1 MNAQLNINIGLK
13 EIVDLVKQLP
23 VKEKGQLFHLL
34 EEEQYANNIP
44 EEHKA
49 IVRERIKKSNENPER
64 MIDEQSALELINA
77 M

>member
-23 VKEKGQLFHLL
+23 IDEKGQLFHLL
-34 EEEQYANNIP
+34 EEEQYVNNIP
-44 EEHKA
+44 EEHKEL
-49 IVRERIKKSNENPER
+49 VRERIKKSNKNPER
-64 MIDEQSALELINA
+64 MVDEKTALELINA

>member
-1 MNAQLNINIGLK
+1 MNAQLNIKIGLK

-23 VKEKGQLFHLL
+23 IEEKGQLFHLL

-44 EEHKA
+44 EEHKML
-49 IVRERIKKSNENPER
+49 VRERIKKSNKNPER
-64 MIDEQSALELINA
+64 MVDEKTALELINA

>member
-1 MNAQLNINIGLK
+1 MNAQLNIKIGLK

-23 VKEKGQLFHLL
+23 VEEKGQLFHLL
-34 EEEQYANNIP
+34 EEEQYVNNIP

-49 IVRERIKKSNENPER
+49 LVRERIKKNNDNPER
-64 MIDEQSALELINA
+64 MIDEKTALELINA

>member
-23 VKEKGQLFHLL
+23 KEEKGQLFHLL

-49 IVRERIKKSNENPER
+49 IVRERIKKSNENPEL
-64 MIDEQSALELINA
+64 MVNEKTALRFINA
-77 M
+77 I

>member
-1 MNAQLNINIGLK
+1 MNAQLNINIGLQ

-23 VKEKGQLFHLL
+23 MEEKGQLFHLL

-49 IVRERIKKSNENPER
+49 LVRERIKKSEENPER
-64 MIDEQSALELINA
+64 MVDEKTALALINV

>member
-1 MNAQLNINIGLK
+1 MNAQLNINIGLQ

-23 VKEKGQLFHLL
+23 VEEKGQLFHLL
-34 EEEQYANNIP
+34 EEEQYVNNIP

-49 IVRERIKKSNENPER
+49 LVRERIKKNNDNPER
-64 MIDEQSALELINA
+64 MIDEKTALELINA